1 MHAALRT
8 KEKFTMKRPSLA
20 RLPHRRNRALWLPI
34 ALLVSVGSLAG
45 LAQQPDYQNTQL
57 TPEARAHDLVGR
69 MTLDEKA
76 AQLEDWAT
84 AIPRLGVPDYQTW
97 NESLHGVAR
106 AGYATVF
113 PQAIGMAA
121 TWDTKIVH
129 TMGDVISTEA
139 RAKYNQ
145 AQKEGNHRI
154 FYGLTFWSP
163 NINIFRDPRWGRGQ
177 ETYGEDPF
185 LTGKLGVAFITGV
198 QGDDPEHPK
207 AVATSKHFAVHS
219 GPESQRHT
227 FNAKPSPRDLEETYL
242 PAFRATVIDGHV
254 KSVMCAYNAID
265 DYAAC
270 ANKNLLQDHLRNAWG
285 FKGFVV
291 SDCAAIVDVYNGH
304 HNAPD
309 ILHAAAVSIEAG
321 TDLSCS
327 IWAPGFNTLAEAVK
341 QKVVSEDLLTRSAER
356 LYTARFQLGLF
367 DPQGSNPLDTIP
379 FSTNT
384 SAANRAAAEK
394 AAEEIMVLLKN
405 DGTLPLKKA
414 PASIAVVGP
423 EADLIFGLEGNY
435 NGIPFHPVEPVDG
448 IAAQFPTSQIHYAQG
463 STLAEGAK
471 VPVPRTAFGSGL
483 KTEFFATTDWTG
495 RPVATGMDHDIQA
508 EWGDSLPVPE
518 LHTHSYSVRWSGTMT
533 APAAGHYTLSVEPAD
548 AFPYSPKDSFR
559 LTLDG
564 KVLAEGDLRRAFDVS
579 AMGNFKVG
587 TGANPTAPPVMNGG
601 KPVVVEVDF
610 SDTNPHDFKLEYS
623 HSVDQAGGGV
633 YLKWAAPAQ
642 AQLDEAVAAAK
653 QSDVVVAF
661 VGLSPQLEGEEMPI
675 KIDGFA
681 GGDRTKI
688 ALPAAQQNLLEAVA
702 ATGKPVVVVLMSGSA
717 VALPWAQ
724 EHAAAILEAWYP
736 GVEGGT
742 AIARTLV
749 GLNNPA
755 GRLPV
760 TFYKSVDDLPD
771 FTDYSMKNRTYRYY
785 TGKPEWGFGY
795 GLSYSTFQYG
805 PVTLSSTKLQAGE
818 PLTATVAVTNSSPLA
833 GDEVVEAYVK
843 TPEVNG
849 PVHSLAGFERVHL
862 QAGETRTVTLHFDPR
877 AISSVDEK
885 GQRAVVAGKYEL
897 TLGGAQPEET
907 KAKSEASFTVVGNQP
922 LPR

>member
-1 MHAALRT
+1 
-8 KEKFTMKRPSLA
+8 MKRPSLA

>member
-1 MHAALRT
+1 MNPTSLLHFRFVSFAGSLSLGAALA
-8 KEKFTMKRPSLA
+8 FAPA
-20 RLPHRRNRALWLPI
+20 VI
-34 ALLVSVGSLAG
+34 A
-45 LAQQPDYQNTQL
+45 AQQPDYQNTQL
-57 TPEARAHDLVGR
+57 SPEARAHDLVSR
-69 MTLDEKA
+69 MTVEEKA

-121 TWDTKIVH
+121 TWDTKMVH
-129 TMGDVISTEA
+129 TMGDIISTEA

-185 LTGKLGVAFITGV
+185 LTGHLGVAFITGV

-207 AVATSKHFAVHS
+207 AIATSKHFAVHS

-227 FNAKPSPRDLEETYL
+227 FDVHPSPRDLEETYL
-242 PAFRATVIDGHV
+242 PAFRTTVVDGHV
-254 KSVMCAYNAID
+254 GSVMCAYNAID
-265 DYAAC
+265 TDAAC
-270 ANKNLLQDHLRNAWG
+270 SNKNLLVDHLRKAWG

-291 SDCAAIVDVYNGH
+291 SDCGAIMDIFNGH
-304 HNAPD
+304 HNAAD
-309 ILHAAAVSIEAG
+309 IMHASAVSLEAG

-327 IWAPGFNTLAEAVK
+327 IWSPGFNTLADAVK
-341 QKVVSEDLLTRSAER
+341 QKVVSEDLVTRAAER
-356 LYTARFQLGLF
+356 LYTARFKLGLF
-367 DPQGSNPLDTIP
+367 DPQGSNPLDAIP
-379 FSTNT
+379 FNVNT
-384 SAANRAAAEK
+384 SAANRAAALK
-394 AAEEIMVLLKN
+394 AAEETMVLLKN
-405 DGTLPLKKA
+405 DGTLPLKK
-414 PASIAVVGP
+414 PTSIAVVGP
-423 EADLIFGLEGNY
+423 EADLIFALEGNY
-435 NGIPFHPVEPVDG
+435 NGIPHHPVEPVDG
-448 IAAQFPTSQIHYAQG
+448 ITAQFPGAQIHYAQG
-463 STLAEGAK
+463 STLAEGAR

-483 KTEFFATTDWTG
+483 KMEYFATADWTG
-495 RPVATGMDHDIQA
+495 RPVAMGTSHDIQA

-518 LHTHSYSVRWSGTMT
+518 LHTHVYSVRWSGTLSV
-533 APAAGHYTLSVEPAD
+533 PAAGHYELSVEPAD
-548 AFPYSPKDSFR
+548 AFPYSPVDSFR

-564 KVLAEGDLRRAFDVS
+564 KVLGEGLLRKKIDIS
-579 AMGNFKVG
+579 AMGNFKSAP
-587 TGANPTAPPVMNGG
+587 GASPSAPPIMNGG
-601 KPVVVEVDF
+601 SPVVVPIDMA
-610 SDTNPHDFKLEYS
+610 DTNPHEFKLEYS
-623 HSVDQAGGGV
+623 HSGDQAGGGV

-642 AQLDEAVAAAK
+642 GQLDEAVAAAK

-688 ALPAAQQNLLEAVA
+688 GLPAAQQNLLEAVA

-717 VALPWAQ
+717 VAMPWAK

-742 AIARTLV
+742 AIAHTLA

-760 TFYKSVDDLPD
+760 TFYKSVDDLPA
-771 FTDYSMKNRTYRYY
+771 FTDYSLKNRTYRYY
-785 TGKPEWGFGY
+785 TGQAEWGFGF
-795 GLSYSTFQYG
+795 GLSYSTFNYG
-805 PVTLSSTKLQAGE
+805 PLTLSSNKLQAGDA
-818 PLTATVAVTNSSPLA
+818 LTATVSVTNAGTLA
-833 GDEVVEAYVK
+833 GDEVVEAYLK
-843 TPEVNG
+843 TPETG
-849 PVHSLAGFERVHL
+849 GLLRSLVGFERVHL
-862 QAGETRTVTLHFDPR
+862 HAGETRDVTLHFDPR
-877 AISSVDEK
+877 ALSSVDEK
-885 GQRAVVAGKYEL
+885 GNRAVVAGKYEL
-897 TLGGAQPEET
+897 TLAGAQPDET
-907 KAKSEASFTVVGNQP
+907 KAKSDAAFTVTGTQA
-922 LPR
+922 LPK